1 MGQKGAKYEQNVQKA
16 ADSLLEKLSSI
27 EGVSSKKM
35 FGGQGIFCRGKMFGL
50 VDSKGQI
57 AFKVNESLEK
67 EYLNMGSVKHG
78 KMPYYSAPD
87 SIFDSNSLVVWAQ
100 KSIDLVKD

>member
-1 MGQKGAKYEQNVQKA
+1 MGQKGAKYGQDVQKA
-16 ADSLLEKLSSI
+16 VDSLLEKLSSI
-27 EGVSSKKM
+27 EGLSSKKM
-35 FGGQGIFCRGKMFGL
+35 FGGQGIFFEGKMFGL

-78 KMPYYSAPD
+78 KMPYYSVPD
-87 SIFDSNSLVVWAQ
+87 SIFDSSSLVVWAQ